1 MTRAEAEG
9 LLFKEARLLDER
21 RFREWLDMFA
31 EDCMYWVPTL
41 DGVSEDPG
49 LERSII
55 YDDRARLEE
64 RVFRLTETRA
74 FAQLPPSRT
83 QHNISNV
90 EVTDSSPGEAEV
102 RCNLLLVE
110 LREGDASQTGLGSQR
125 LLAARCRYI
134 LVGGP
139 DWRIR
144 MRKLSLINR
153 DLAHYNLSF
162 IL

>member
-1 MTRAEAEG
+1 
-9 LLFKEARLLDER
+9 
-21 RFREWLDMFA
+21 MFA
-31 EDCMYWVPTL
+31 EECVYWVPTL

-49 LERSII
+49 LEPSII

-90 EVTDSSPGEAEV
+90 EVAESPSAGEVEV

-110 LREGDASQTGLGSQR
+110 LREGDAFQTGLGSQR
-125 LLAARCRYI
+125 LLAARCHYVF
-134 LVGGP
+134 VGGP
-139 DWRIR
+139 EWRIR

-153 DLAHYNLSF
+153 DSAHYNLSF